1 MAGFLFHLEGLL
13 RHRKNQERQRQR
25 ELTGIASQLAFLQEE
40 MGSLNGTLAET
51 LDDLRNNRL
60 IGKLDVQFLIAHRR
74 YILSVQRKSAS
85 LAQKMTLMQKQVDG
99 ARANLTEAARQR
111 KMIEKLREKQLLA
124 WQTQQNHHEFLEA
137 DDIGTRLAFAD
148 SSDVGEDAP

>member
-1 MAGFLFHLEGLL
+1 MARFVFHLEGLL

-25 ELTGIASQLAFLQEE
+25 ELAGIAAQLAVLQLE
-40 MGSLNGTLAET
+40 MGSLNGTLSET
-51 LDDLRNNRL
+51 LDDLRTNRL
-60 IGKLDVQFLIAHRR
+60 TGKLDVQFLIAHRR

-85 LAQKMTLMQKQVDG
+85 LAQKMTAVQKQVDM

-111 KMIEKLREKQLLA
+111 KMIEKLREKQHQE